1 MAKYEISICETIS
14 QNILVV
20 HPFQE
25 DTTAEAKAKAYLY
38 ARVECAK
45 LPDGEYACTLYS
57 DGSILKRKKIVDGM
71 PVISFRVENGLASLQ
86 EVKVLFGGEAAAV
99 NKLTTISNSLN
110 ELAKLAVDG
119 PDIHKAFSD
128 AVICTQQT
136 LASLVQTYNPEY
148 INSEDVANLKN
159 VMEEECKLERLA
171 YQAYGNDNE
180 GLYCSAAAK
189 ACTSIQLAIVIV
201 LNNVPTLVG

>member
-1 MAKYEISICETIS
+1 MAKYEIRIFETIS
-14 QNILVV
+14 QDILVV
-20 HPFQE
+20 YPFQE

-38 ARVECAK
+38 GRLESAK

-57 DGSILKRKKIVDGM
+57 EGTILKRKKIVDGM

-86 EVKVLFGGEAAAV
+86 EVKVLFGGEKAAV
-99 NKLTTISNSLN
+99 NMLRTISNSLN
-110 ELAKLAVDG
+110 QLTQLVMTG
-119 PDIHKAFSD
+119 SDIHKAFSD
-128 AVICTQQT
+128 AVICTQHT

-148 INSEDVANLKN
+148 IKSEDVTNLKN

-171 YQAYGNDNE
+171 YQAYGNDND

>member
-1 MAKYEISICETIS
+1 MAKYEIRICETIS
-14 QNILVV
+14 QNVLVV
-20 HPFQE
+20 HPFLE

-57 DGSILKRKKIVDGM
+57 EGSILKRKKIVDGM

-99 NKLTTISNSLN
+99 NKLAMISESLN
-110 ELAKLAVDG
+110 RLAQLAMAG
-119 PDIHKAFSD
+119 SDIHKAFSD
-128 AVICTQQT
+128 AVVCTQQT
-136 LASLVQTYNPEY
+136 LASLVQSYNPEY
-148 INSEDVANLKN
+148 IKSEDVTNLKN
-159 VMEEECKLERLA
+159 VIKEECKLESLA

-189 ACTSIQLAIVIV
+189 ACTSIQLTLVIV

>member
-1 MAKYEISICETIS
+1 MAKYEIRICETIS
-14 QNILVV
+14 QDILVV
-20 HPFQE
+20 YPFQE
-25 DTTAEAKAKAYLY
+25 DITAEAKAKAYLY
-38 ARVECAK
+38 GRLESAK

-57 DGSILKRKKIVDGM
+57 EGTILKRKKIVDGM

-99 NKLTTISNSLN
+99 NKLATISNSLN
-110 ELAKLAVDG
+110 QLAQLAMAG
-119 PDIHKAFSD
+119 SDIHKAFSD

-148 INSEDVANLKN
+148 IKSEDVTNLKN

-180 GLYCSAAAK
+180 GYCSTAAK
-189 ACTSIQLAIVIV
+189 ACSSIQLALVII